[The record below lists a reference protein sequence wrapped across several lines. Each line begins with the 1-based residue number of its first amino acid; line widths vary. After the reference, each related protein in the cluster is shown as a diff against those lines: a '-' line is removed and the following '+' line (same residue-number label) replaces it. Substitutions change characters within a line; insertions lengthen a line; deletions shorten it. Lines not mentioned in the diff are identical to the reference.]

1 MRADGRIARVFLLLS
16 MSPTCSD
23 TFDMNQPLITIARL
37 LLLSLSALAPSLAD
51 AQVTYQVNTVA
62 DLIDS
67 DTNDNV
73 CNTSAN
79 NCSLRAALMQTNAR
93 VAAGQIDI
101 LLPPGVYL
109 LTRPISGANG
119 ADSGGLNLT
128 AALGVN
134 QIVFLTGAGAANTI
148 IDGNQLD
155 GVLQIDAGRTALVQR
170 LTIRNGN
177 RRSPNSGGGIRS
189 RADFLSVSDSVIEL
203 NRAANGGGIAQEGG
217 QLGIERSSIR
227 SNNALNGG
235 GFYSTSAATDTEI
248 RNSVLHH
255 NQSTNGGGLFVD
267 GSRTAMVTS
276 TVSNNVANTDGG
288 GIFSNGNAGSTM
300 FIESASVIDND
311 ADHDRDQLGGT
322 GGGIYDVL
330 FGIRVDVRNSLIA
343 RNTYLGFFD
352 DDCVGS
358 LNAFGRNLFGTLE
371 GCSIAQTAARGLVA
385 PESIGPLLN
394 NGGPTLTHA
403 LLLGSAAINGTLD
416 NGLCFVSTDQRG
428 APRVAGLRCD
438 VGAYEFGSIVPIVE
452 LIFKDGFE
460 Q

>member
-1 MRADGRIARVFLLLS
+1 

-93 VAAGQIDI
+93 VAAGVTEIR
-101 LLPPGVYL
+101 LPPGVYL

-128 AALGVN
+128 APLSAN
-134 QIVFLTGAGAANTI
+134 QIVGLTGAGAANTI

-155 GVLQIDAGRTALVQR
+155 GVLQIDAGRGAVVKG

-177 RRSPNSGGGIRS
+177 RLSPNFGGGILS
-189 RADFLSVSDSVIEL
+189 RGDLVFVEDCVIEL
-203 NRAANGGGIAQEGG
+203 NRATNGGGIAQERG
-217 QLGIERSSIR
+217 QLEIERSSIR
-227 SNNALNGG
+227 SNNALKGG
-235 GFYSTSAATDTEI
+235 GIYLGFIADRSFI
-248 RNSVLHH
+248 RRSVVHH
-255 NQSTNGGGLFVD
+255 NRSTDGGGLFVD
-267 GSRTAMVTS
+267 STVTRLLNS
-276 TVSNNVANTDGG
+276 TVSNNVADTNGG
-288 GIFSNGNAGSTM
+288 GILSRGLAGSIM
-300 FIESASVIDND
+300 LIDSSSIIDND

-322 GGGIYDVL
+322 GGGIHEIAGGV
-330 FGIRVDVRNSLIA
+330 RVDVQNSLIA

-352 DDCVGS
+352 DDCIGS
-358 LNAFGRNLFGTLE
+358 LNAFGRNLFGTLA
-371 GCSIAQTAARGLVA
+371 GCAIANTEARGLVA
-385 PESIGPLLN
+385 PDSIGLLLN
-394 NGGPTLTHA
+394 NGGPTLSHA
-403 LLLGSAAINGTLD
+403 LLLGSAAINVAFSSGV
-416 NGLCFVSTDQRG
+416 CFETATDQRG
-428 APRVAGLRCD
+428 APRVFGLRCD
-438 VGAYEFGSIVPIVE
+438 VGAYEFGSLVPFE
-452 LIFKDGFE
+452 RFANGFE
-460 Q
+460 